1 VKTAASASPPK
12 TTQPIA
18 VLTNAAID
26 EVANRDV
33 ETLQSLL
40 DMTAEWPITG
50 SRGRAAGYL
59 RVMLQSLLGN
69 DEAAV
74 EELHKTLELDND
86 GFLYRDIF
94 RMPPEV
100 NPLVARLE
108 VQPGYAEW
116 QAAFD
121 GRRESA
127 RGNLVRMEESGEI
140 LSADDLAL

>member
-1 VKTAASASPPK
+1 MKTAASASPPK

-40 DMTAEWPITG
+40 DTTAEWPITG